1 MYVVLHFVLYMY
13 RYVGWL
19 CVCIFDMCMYK
30 SRGCLCVGV
39 CVCLYVQ
46 HECELQTNACESQ
59 QSRDCDGAPF
69 SARLSSGKTNP
80 QRAISRKQLT
90 EAGRQSQT
98 AGWRSHTAVVALS
111 TIRATAAAA
120 AARAAAAAAAVEQTT
135 TTEATRTTTTL
146 AAAATTTDPT
156 QTHTHTCMYKHIT
169 DSERRSRVPPL
180 LERAYLARVVFLGA
194 RVCMFVCVSV
204 VGERVLGWVI
214 IFTRICPRR

>member
-1 MYVVLHFVLYMY
+1 M
-13 RYVGWL
+13 
-19 CVCIFDMCMYK
+19 
-30 SRGCLCVGV
+30 CLC
-39 CVCLYVQ
+39 VQ

-69 SARLSSGKTNP
+69 SVRLSSGKTNP

-111 TIRATAAAA
+111 TIRATASSGGGGEGGSSS
-120 AARAAAAAAAVEQTT
+120 RADDDYGGYEDNDNVGGGGNDNGSHTN
-135 TTEATRTTTTL
+135 
-146 AAAATTTDPT
+146 
-156 QTHTHTCMYKHIT
+156 THTCMYKHIT

-194 RVCMFVCVSV
+194 RVCLCVSV
-204 VGERVLGWVI
+204 VGRVFGWVI